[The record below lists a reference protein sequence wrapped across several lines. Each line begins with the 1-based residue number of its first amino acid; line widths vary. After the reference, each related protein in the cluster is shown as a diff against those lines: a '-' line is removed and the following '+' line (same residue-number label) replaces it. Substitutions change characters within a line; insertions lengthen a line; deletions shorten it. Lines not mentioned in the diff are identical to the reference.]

1 MKLNKANYI
10 VCHLIGGLGNQMFQY
25 AAGYA
30 LSRRLNAP
38 LKFDISDFSNYKL
51 HNGLELVKV
60 FNCPFEC
67 ASQQAIEAVLGRHTN
82 IKFLDRIK
90 FLAYTRLYPKHILVD
105 RYRPEDKLKINFPLY
120 MRGYWQNERYFK
132 DYSQDIRK
140 IFSFRSEMNDQ
151 NLSTLEKILQGNS
164 ISMHVRR
171 GDYIT
176 NPKAA
181 AELGLTPLSFFRSAI
196 SYMTRKVASPRF
208 FVFSDDIDW
217 ARSNLNAGW
226 PIEYIENNH
235 GPFSF
240 SDMQLMSQCRH
251 HIITNSSFSWWGAWL
266 NPDPEKV
273 VIGPKKWFAN
283 PKNLHNPCP
292 PEWVLL

>member
-1 MKLNKANYI
+1 MESVI
-10 VCHLIGGLGNQMFQY
+10 THLIGGLGNQMFQY

-82 IKFLDRIK
+82 IKFLDRIQ

>member
-1 MKLNKANYI
+1 MESVI
-10 VCHLIGGLGNQMFQY
+10 THIIGGLGNQMFQY

-30 LSRRLNAP
+30 LSRRFNAH
-38 LKFDISDFSNYKL
+38 LQFDISDFSHYSL

-67 ASQQAIEAVLGRHTN
+67 ASQQAIEAVLGRPTN

-105 RYRPEDKLKINFPLY
+105 RYRPEDKFKINVPLY
-120 MRGYWQNERYFK
+120 MKGYWQNERYFK

-176 NPKAA
+176 NSKAA
-181 AELGLTPLSFFRSAI
+181 AELGSTPMSFFRSAI

-217 ARSNLNAGW
+217 ARSNLNTGW
-226 PIEYIENNH
+226 PTEYIENNQ
-235 GPFSF
+235 GSFSF
-240 SDMQLMSQCRH
+240 FDMQLMSQCRH

-266 NPDPEKV
+266 NPDPEKI
-273 VIGPKKWFAN
+273 VIGPQKWFAST
-283 PKNLHNPCP
+283 KRLYNPCP

>member
-1 MKLNKANYI
+1 MES
-10 VCHLIGGLGNQMFQY
+10 VVTHLIGGLGNQMFQY

-82 IKFLDRIK
+82 IKFLDRIQ

-266 NPDPEKV
+266 NPDPEKI
-273 VIGPKKWFAN
+273 VIGPQKWFAN
-283 PKNLHNPCP
+283 TKRLYNPCP